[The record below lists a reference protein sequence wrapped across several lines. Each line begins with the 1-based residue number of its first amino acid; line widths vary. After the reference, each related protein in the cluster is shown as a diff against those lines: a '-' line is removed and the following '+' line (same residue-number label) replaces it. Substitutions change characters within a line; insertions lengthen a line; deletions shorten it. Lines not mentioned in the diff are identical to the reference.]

1 MLAPDTRPPRSP
13 RAPSTPFYPLHFH
26 PERGSFQLPASQV
39 SRLRHTVQQRWQ
51 ENRQTGQQGAADPT
65 ARAAR
70 TTLHAAT
77 AQASA
82 LEAPPTL
89 CEATPPK
96 ESFLALG
103 RRRSQSSTG
112 SASLWAQAASAQ
124 HSVRCPCRGGPV
136 ASHASL
142 LAPAVEPPS
151 RALPGVSAPLP
162 RPALPPRRCGCRSC
176 GSWVA
181 VCALR
186 LG

>member
-1 MLAPDTRPPRSP
+1 MWSNA
-13 RAPSTPFYPLHFH
+13 
-26 PERGSFQLPASQV
+26 ASQV

-103 RRRSQSSTG
+103 RRRSQPSTG
-112 SASLWAQAASAQ
+112 SASLWAPAASAQ
-124 HSVRCPCRGGPV
+124 HSVRCPCPGGPV

-162 RPALPPRRCGCRSC
+162 RPVLPPRRCGCRSC